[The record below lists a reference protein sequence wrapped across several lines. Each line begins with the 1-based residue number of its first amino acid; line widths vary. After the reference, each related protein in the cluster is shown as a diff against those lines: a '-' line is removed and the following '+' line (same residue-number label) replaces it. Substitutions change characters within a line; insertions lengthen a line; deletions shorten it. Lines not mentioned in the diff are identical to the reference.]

1 MNRRPRPDG
10 DRDRDRLDAAFA
22 ALASPPGP
30 EGGRG
35 AADVLS
41 GARTVARRRRQQRRA
56 GLAALGAA
64 AVAVVVL
71 GFGSLSGGDDGD
83 VETEGSPATD
93 PSPTV
98 TSAPPESTTTVPG
111 DGTTTTTTNS
121 TSTAAPTTTV
131 APPGQG
137 GPPGGTP
144 GGRPGPDS
152 TGPDGTPL
160 TPMGTDEVEALMRPG
175 AVIEDVL
182 ITGGNLDV
190 VADDVILRNF
200 RLEGGGAPYGIR
212 STDGHTGFVA
222 EDGEILDVSSAG
234 FYGSGATLRRLDVH
248 DSDNAAFKL
257 VTGVTVEASWW
268 HHLGRGGGSGLGA
281 QFEVGSGGTNAL
293 LGNLCDIPVG
303 QAGYDGDA
311 CVQVNGDAPWTLT
324 IEGNWFDGG
333 DNTVDCGGSP
343 GTTLRSNR
351 FGRRLAGQPIVR
363 CPTATANVW
372 DDTGA
377 PIG

>member
-1 MNRRPRPDG
+1 MTRLDDAFAAVTSPRPD
-10 DRDRDRLDAAFA
+10 
-22 ALASPPGP
+22 
-30 EGGRG
+30 GGRG
-35 AADVLS
+35 AADVLA

-71 GFGSLSGGDDGD
+71 GVGSLTGGDDGA

-93 PSPTV
+93 PSTTV
-98 TSAPPESTTTVPG
+98 TSAPPGSTMVPG
-111 DGTTTTTTNS
+111 GGTTTPTTSGPTG
-121 TSTAAPTTTV
+121 TTAPTTTT
-131 APPGQG
+131 AQPGAG
-137 GPPGGTP
+137 DPIGEGPLADGSPGAAT
-144 GGRPGPDS
+144 
-152 TGPDGTPL
+152 TGPDATPL
-160 TPMGTDEVEALMRPG
+160 TPMTPGEVEALMRPG

-190 VADDVILRNF
+190 VADDVTLRNF

-212 STDGHTGFVA
+212 STEGRSGFLA
-222 EDGEILDVSSAG
+222 EDGEILDVTSAG
-234 FYGSGATLRRLDVH
+234 FYGSDATLRRLDVH

-257 VTGVTVEASWW
+257 VTGVTVASSWW

-281 QFEVGSGGTNAL
+281 QFEVGSGGSNAL
-293 LGNLCDIPVG
+293 TGNHCEIPVG

-311 CVQVNGDAPWTLT
+311 CVQVNGDAPWTIT
-324 IEGNWFDGG
+324 IDGNWFDGG
-333 DNTVDCGGSP
+333 DNTVDCGGSS
-343 GTTLRSNR
+343 GVAVRGNR
-351 FGRRLAGQPIVR
+351 FGRRLAGQPVMR
-363 CPTATANVW
+363 CPTLSANVW